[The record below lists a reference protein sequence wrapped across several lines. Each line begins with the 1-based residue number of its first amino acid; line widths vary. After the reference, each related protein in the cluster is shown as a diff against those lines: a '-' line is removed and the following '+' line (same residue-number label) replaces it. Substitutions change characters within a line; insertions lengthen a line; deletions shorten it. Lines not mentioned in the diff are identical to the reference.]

1 MEKKPNRLIKEKS
14 PYLLQHAYNP
24 IDWHPWDN
32 EAFEK
37 AKREDKPVFLSIGYS
52 CCHWCHVM
60 ERESFEDHEVADVL
74 NQHFIAIKVDREE
87 RPDVDHIYMSVC
99 QRLTGQGGW
108 PLTIMMT
115 PDKKPFFAGTY
126 FPKENKWGRPG
137 LVSLLATVAEQWTIN
152 RETLVTS
159 SDRIT
164 RIIDIENR
172 RRGRG
177 ELGAE
182 TLDRAYEQLERYYDD
197 EYGGFG
203 SAPKFPTPHNL
214 MFLLRY
220 WKRTG
225 ICKALE
231 MVEKTLLA
239 MYAGGIY
246 DHIGYGFARYS
257 TDNRWLVPHFEKM
270 LYDNALLCYAY
281 LEAYQC
287 TGNSNFARIAEEI
300 IAYVL
305 RDMTSNEGGFYSAED
320 ADSEGEEG
328 KFYVW
333 RRQEVMDILGP
344 AKGKIFCD
352 FYDISEEG
360 NFEHGT
366 SIPNT
371 IKQSIKQYTD
381 KYEITTEDFLEL
393 IRECRELL
401 YTEREKRV
409 HPFKDDKILT
419 AWNALMV
426 AAMAKA
432 ARVLDKKEYL
442 TAAEKTLVF
451 LQQKL
456 IRQDGRVLARFRD
469 GEAAFPAY
477 LDDYAFLLWAWLE
490 IYEASFNPDYLVK
503 AVELSREMRRL
514 FWDEKN
520 GGFFFYGSD
529 GENLIIRPKEV
540 YDGAIPSGNSVAAHV
555 LLKLARITEDPDLSQ
570 MAERQ
575 LSFFAGEV
583 DKHPRAYTYFL
594 IAVDYHL
601 SVPQHIIIAGEKN
614 DPSTQ
619 SMLRTA
625 GSRFLPYAVVL
636 FSDPR
641 QKQTLA
647 ELSPLFEDKVP
658 SGGKTAA
665 YICQDM
671 TCQAPI
677 TDVHIFEQSI

>member
-1 MEKKPNRLIKEKS
+1 
-14 PYLLQHAYNP
+14 
-24 IDWHPWDN
+24 
-32 EAFEK
+32 
-37 AKREDKPVFLSIGYS
+37 
-52 CCHWCHVM
+52 M
-60 ERESFEDHEVADVL
+60 ERESFEDHEVANEL
-74 NQHFIAIKVDREE
+74 NQNFIAIKVDREE
-87 RPDVDHIYMSVC
+87 RPDVDHIYMLVC
-99 QRLTGQGGW
+99 QRLTSQGGW

-126 FPKENKWGRPG
+126 FPKESKWGRPG
-137 LVSLLATVAEQWTIN
+137 LLSLLKTITDEWQNN
-152 RETLVTS
+152 RENLVTS
-159 SDRIT
+159 SERIT
-164 RIIDIENR
+164 RVIDIENR

-177 ELGAE
+177 DLGAD
-182 TLDRAYEQLERYYDD
+182 TLDRAYEQLKRYYDD

-225 ICKALE
+225 ISQARE
-231 MVEKTLLA
+231 MVERTLKA

-270 LYDNALLCYAY
+270 LYDNALLCYTY

-287 TGNSNFARIAEEI
+287 TGDANFSRIAEEI
-300 IAYVL
+300 ITYVL
-305 RDMTSNEGGFYSAED
+305 RDMTGNDGGFYSAED

-344 AKGKIFCD
+344 AKGRIFCD
-352 FYDISEEG
+352 YYDITEEG

-366 SIPNT
+366 SIANN
-371 IKQSIKQYTD
+371 IQQGVHQYTD
-381 KYEITTEDFLEL
+381 KYGITAEKFMEL
-393 IRECRELL
+393 LKECRELL
-401 YTEREKRV
+401 YTEREKRI
-409 HPFKDDKILT
+409 HPFKDDKVLT

-432 ARVLDKKEYL
+432 SRVLDQKQYL
-442 TAAEKTLVF
+442 EAAEKTLGF
-451 LQQKL
+451 IEDKL
-456 IRQDGRVLARFRD
+456 IRRDGRLLARFRD

-490 IYEASFNPDYLVK
+490 TYEASFNPDYLVK

-514 FWDEKN
+514 FWDEKS

-529 GENLIIRPKEV
+529 SEELIVRPKEL
-540 YDGAIPSGNSVAAHV
+540 YDGAIPSGNSVSAYAM
-555 LLKLARITEDPDLSQ
+555 LKLARITEDPGLLA
-570 MAERQ
+570 MAEKQ

-594 IAVDYHL
+594 MAVDYHL
-601 SVPQHIIIAGEKN
+601 AVPQHIIIAGERN

-625 GSRFLPYAVVL
+625 GARFLPYAVIL
-636 FSDPR
+636 FNDPK
-641 QKQTLA
+641 QKQALA
-647 ELSPLFEDKVP
+647 EISPHFEDKVP

-671 TCQAPI
+671 MCQAPI
-677 TDVHIFEQSI
+677 TDIRIFEQSI

>member
-1 MEKKPNRLIKEKS
+1 
-14 PYLLQHAYNP
+14 
-24 IDWHPWDN
+24 
-32 EAFEK
+32 
-37 AKREDKPVFLSIGYS
+37 
-52 CCHWCHVM
+52 M
-60 ERESFEDHEVADVL
+60 ERESFEDHEVAGQL
-74 NQHFIAIKVDREE
+74 NQNFIAIKVDREE
-87 RPDVDHIYMSVC
+87 RPDVDHIYMLVC
-99 QRLTGQGGW
+99 QRLTGHGGW
-108 PLTIMMT
+108 PLTIIMT

-126 FPKENKWGRPG
+126 FPKESKWGRPG
-137 LVSLLATVAEQWTIN
+137 LLSLLKTITDQWQNN
-152 RETLVTS
+152 RENLVTS
-159 SDRIT
+159 SERIT
-164 RIIDIENR
+164 RVIDIENR

-177 ELGAE
+177 DLGAD
-182 TLDRAYEQLERYYDD
+182 TLDRAYEQLKRYYDD

-225 ICKALE
+225 ISQAKE
-231 MVEKTLLA
+231 MAERTLQA

-270 LYDNALLCYAY
+270 LYDNALLCYTY

-287 TGNSNFARIAEEI
+287 TGDANFSRIAEEI
-300 IAYVL
+300 ITYVL
-305 RDMTSNEGGFYSAED
+305 RDMTGNDGGFYSAED

-344 AKGKIFCD
+344 AKGRIFCD
-352 FYDISEEG
+352 YYDITEEG

-366 SIPNT
+366 SIANN
-371 IKQSIKQYTD
+371 IQQSIHQYTD
-381 KYEITTEDFLEL
+381 KYGITAEKFMEL
-393 IRECRELL
+393 LRECRELL
-401 YTEREKRV
+401 YIEREKRI
-409 HPFKDDKILT
+409 HPFKDDKVLT

-432 ARVLDKKEYL
+432 SRVLDQKEYL
-442 TAAEKTLVF
+442 ETAEKTLGF
-451 LQQKL
+451 IEAKL
-456 IRQDGRVLARFRD
+456 IRPDGRILARFRD

-490 IYEASFNPDYLVK
+490 TYEASFNPEYLVK

-520 GGFFFYGSD
+520 GGFFFYGADS
-529 GENLIIRPKEV
+529 EELILRPKEL
-540 YDGAIPSGNSVAAHV
+540 YDGAIPSGNSVAAYAM
-555 LLKLARITEDPDLSQ
+555 LKLARITEDPGLLA
-570 MAERQ
+570 MAEKQ

-594 IAVDYHL
+594 MAVDYHL
-601 SVPQHIIIAGEKN
+601 AVPQHIIIAGERN

-625 GSRFLPYAVVL
+625 GSRFLPYAVLL
-636 FSDPR
+636 FNDPK

-647 ELSPLFEDKVP
+647 EISPHFEDKVP

-677 TDVHIFEQSI
+677 TDIRIFEQSI

>member
-1 MEKKPNRLIKEKS
+1 
-14 PYLLQHAYNP
+14 
-24 IDWHPWDN
+24 
-32 EAFEK
+32 
-37 AKREDKPVFLSIGYS
+37 
-52 CCHWCHVM
+52 M
-60 ERESFEDHEVADVL
+60 ERESFEDHEVADIM
-74 NQHFIAIKVDREE
+74 NQHFVAIKVDREE

-108 PLTIMMT
+108 PLTIVMT

-126 FPKENKWGRPG
+126 FPKESKWGRPG
-137 LVSLLATVAEQWTIN
+137 LVSLLSTIAEQWRSN

-164 RIIDIENR
+164 RVIDLENR

-182 TLDRAYEQLERYYDD
+182 TLDRAYEQLKRYYDD

-203 SAPKFPTPHNL
+203 FAPKFPTPHNL

-225 ICKALE
+225 IAKALE
-231 MVEKTLLA
+231 MVEKTLLS

-270 LYDNALLCYAY
+270 LYDNALLCYTY

-287 TGNSNFARIAEEI
+287 TGNDNFARIAEEI
-300 IAYVL
+300 ITYVL
-305 RDMTSNEGGFYSAED
+305 RDMTSEDGGFYSAED

-328 KFYVW
+328 KFYIW

-366 SIPNT
+366 SIANT

-381 KYEITTEDFLEL
+381 KYEITSESFLAL

-401 YTEREKRV
+401 YDEREKRV

-432 ARVLDKKEYL
+432 AQVLHKQEYL
-442 TAAEKTLVF
+442 AAAEKTLAF
-451 LQQKL
+451 LQQRLMDKN
-456 IRQDGRVLARFRD
+456 GRLLARFRES
-469 GEAAFPAY
+469 EAAFPAY

-503 AVELSREMRRL
+503 AVELSHEMKRL

-529 GENLIIRPKEV
+529 GEDLIIRPKEI
-540 YDGAIPSGNSVAAHV
+540 YDGAIPSGNSVAAHM
-555 LLKLARITEDPDLSQ
+555 LLKLARITEDPDLSA
-570 MAERQ
+570 MVEKQ
-575 LSFFAGEV
+575 LHFFAAEV

-601 SVPQHIIIAGEKN
+601 AVPQHIIIAGDEN
-614 DPSTQ
+614 DPATK
-619 SMLRTA
+619 SMLKTV

-636 FSDPR
+636 FNNPR
-641 QKQTLA
+641 QQQALA
-647 ELSPLFEDKVP
+647 EISPHFEDKVP

-671 TCQAPI
+671 MCQAPI
-677 TDVHIFEQSI
+677 TDVQIFEQSL